1 MNDGALL
8 PNNPN
13 DISSLNNECCHAATQ
28 PSAGYLIVLRSGC
41 WRYAVRQVLV
51 LVLGRV
57 SRCRV
62 RDNDVLMSLSVSST
76 RRPCT
81 RGAASR
87 AASLLT
93 AAAAARTVMEVTGVT
108 RDSHEAAVTEVT
120 QQVVRD
126 QQQPAHN

>member
-1 MNDGALL
+1 ML
-8 PNNPN
+8 
-13 DISSLNNECCHAATQ
+13 HTQ
-28 PSAGYLIVLRSGC
+28 PSAGHLIVLRSGH
-41 WRYAVRQVLV
+41 WRYAVRQV

>member
-1 MNDGALL
+1 ML
-8 PNNPN
+8 
-13 DISSLNNECCHAATQ
+13 HTQ
-28 PSAGYLIVLRSGC
+28 PSAGHLIVLRSGH

-51 LVLGRV
+51 LGLVLGRV